1 MLQTVKHTAM
11 TNKTSPLFF
20 PVYLILMLLFSACAQ
35 HVSLYVSPTGDDAN
49 VGTKG
54 QPLRSL
60 EGARKAVRVVLKES
74 REPPSRSTCPGG
86 YIRLPNPLS
95 SMAKIQGANHHR

>member
-60 EGARKAVRVVLKES
+60 EGARKAVRVVLKEKPGATVTVYLS
-74 REPPSRSTCPGG
+74 GG